1 MLAAD
6 LEEIN
11 LSCPVGEI
19 REIRLRIQLYWAR
32 GLLFWICFIFTLF
45 NLSCCFTLSF
55 VFLEILTLL
64 YLSGQPV
71 YFVTFKQLCVILSN
85 LHINLYC
92 KAFGGYTNI
101 WICCWSGRDSK
112 QASKTRTGKS
122 CSIAAAIPA
131 KDNGRLWAVKEGAV
145 GKSRGV
151 KIIQEMKLQGLS
163 QQGFLPIQML
173 CVSGTALYQ

>member
-1 MLAAD
+1 MNWIAMLAAD
-6 LEEIN
+6 LEKIN

-32 GLLFWICFIFTLF
+32 GLLFWIFFIFTLF
-45 NLSCCFTLSF
+45 NLSCYFTLSF

-85 LHINLYC
+85 LRINLYC
-92 KAFGGYTNI
+92 KASGGYTNI

-112 QASKTRTGKS
+112 
-122 CSIAAAIPA
+122 
-131 KDNGRLWAVKEGAV
+131 
-145 GKSRGV
+145 
-151 KIIQEMKLQGLS
+151 
-163 QQGFLPIQML
+163 
-173 CVSGTALYQ
+173 